1 MGRRRSPIDFF
12 GVWYN
17 TQEKSM
23 ADKRF
28 AQVDSFLFRKKP
40 SLGRVA
46 VSAFH
51 TDRNGIIPNMY
62 RQCNRHSAHPLS
74 GVSLTAYPFKAMFFP
89 APNGVGL

>member
-1 MGRRRSPIDFF
+1 
-12 GVWYN
+12 
-17 TQEKSM
+17 M